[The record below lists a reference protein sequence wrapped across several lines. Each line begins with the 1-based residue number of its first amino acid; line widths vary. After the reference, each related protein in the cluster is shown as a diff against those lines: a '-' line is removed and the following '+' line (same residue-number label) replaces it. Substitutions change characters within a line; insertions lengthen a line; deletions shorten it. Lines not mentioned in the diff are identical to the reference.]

1 MTPLGLIVFTTA
13 FLLVGAVL
21 LFTYSRVF
29 GI

>member
-1 MTPLGLIVFTTA
+1 VTPFGRMVFTGL

-21 LFTYSRVF
+21 LFTYSRIF